1 MQYTESMAAEIDG
14 SKRRKTYILVDVMEV
29 PELKRLLTAIDGT
42 TLFSPT
48 KRFRISRTNCPEEA
62 SGAMKETHTPTKK
75 IRARTMLTFARSAAS
90 RLTVVRRGL
99 RSMSTASFDLS
110 DAFQVRKRERERESC
125 IICVGLSCQPFFGIG
140 WRFGLEQKIGE

>member
-48 KRFRISRTNCPEEA
+48 KRFRISRTNCPEA

-75 IRARTMLTFARSAAS
+75 N
-90 RLTVVRRGL
+90 
-99 RSMSTASFDLS
+99 
-110 DAFQVRKRERERESC
+110 
-125 IICVGLSCQPFFGIG
+125 
-140 WRFGLEQKIGE
+140 